1 MIKTI
6 SRLSST
12 EIAELKKGV
21 VQVSGKAMNRTA
33 LGTVAAIFEI
43 YPSIT
48 FAELK
53 EMLPDSIN
61 PSAPKNY
68 KSLFAPYTERPY
80 GVVQPG
86 SIRSE
91 CQAQGLDVSASHF
104 VDNGETFKTSDGVEV
119 LVSRSWE
126 SADTVTKEHD
136 LQNLINHV
144 AQYGIRVVQ
153 VEKQEAFNRGHYHL
167 EILNPALV
175 QRLNAPAKKS
185 SLLIPLVGA
194 AIVGCGVAA
203 WYFNRPPMPA
213 PAIATEIAKPVEI
226 AAPPAAPLTPIEDLK
241 ADIAAG
247 ENTEKRSISFHN
259 ILFKFDSDEILPQS
273 DSILTE
279 ALELMTE
286 VPALKIEIVGH
297 TSNEGNEKH
306 NEKLS
311 VKRAEAVKKY
321 LTQKGIESSR
331 MKTKGL
337 GSSNPMAE
345 NTSEDGKSLNRR
357 IEFVVTDDGVKNES
371 IK

>member
-6 SRLSST
+6 SRLSSA
-12 EIAELKKGV
+12 EIAELKQGV

-68 KSLFAPYTERPY
+68 KSLFAPYTNRPY

-104 VDNGETFKTSDGVEV
+104 VDSGETFQTSDGVEV

-144 AQYGIRVVQ
+144 AQYGVRVVQ
-153 VEKQEAFNRGHYHL
+153 VEKQDGFNRGHYHL
-167 EILNPALV
+167 EILNPTLAA
-175 QRLNAPAKKS
+175 RLKAPAKKS
-185 SLLIPLVGA
+185 SLLVPLIGA
-194 AIVGCGVAA
+194 AIVGCGIAA
-203 WYFNRPPMPA
+203 WFLTRPPVQA
-213 PAIATEIAKPVEI
+213 PPIAAEIAKPVEI
-226 AAPPAAPLTPIEDLK
+226 AAAPAAPLTPIEDLK

-247 ENTEKRSISFHN
+247 ENTEKRSINFHN

-286 VPALKIEIVGH
+286 IPALKIEIVGH

-321 LTQKGIESSR
+321 LAQKGIESSR

-337 GSSNPMAE
+337 GASTPMAE
-345 NTSEDGKSLNRR
+345 NTSEEGKSLNRR
-357 IEFVVTDDGVKNES
+357 IEFVVTDDGVKNET
-371 IK
+371 KN